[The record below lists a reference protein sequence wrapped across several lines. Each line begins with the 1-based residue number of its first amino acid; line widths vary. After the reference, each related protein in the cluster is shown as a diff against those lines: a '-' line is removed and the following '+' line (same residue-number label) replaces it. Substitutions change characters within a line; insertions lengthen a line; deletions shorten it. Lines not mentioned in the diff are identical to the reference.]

1 MTPDLRT
8 LSAMLAAS
16 ALLMS
21 VVLCVGIR
29 TRRADGFTKWNVGLG
44 LLAAGWLLSTLRG
57 WLPDTAAVAGAE
69 ALLLAGFCLQLAA
82 IREFGQQRPTRGP
95 WILPGPLLFAALLV
109 LLRHPAQLT
118 AVASLACAVALAATA
133 SAGGR
138 LAGGGA
144 PRRMLV
150 LASDAGAL
158 ILLARAAGALFLPA
172 SRTELVAALE
182 SGALVGLFATS
193 AAASIG
199 FLLLHRERAESGLQ
213 RLAAFDPLTESLNR
227 LAFMNLAEGQMAR
240 ARRSGEPCALLMLDL
255 DHFARVNGRFRRET
269 GDRVL
274 RELAALLRGGLRAGD
289 MVGRYG
295 GEEFCVLLPNTTPE
309 GALEVAER
317 VRGAVAARRLGG
329 VAPAVTVSIGMAACD
344 PLATGALHVAI
355 ATAERALARAKKDGC
370 NRVAPPALPRRTR
383 RAA

>member
-29 TRRADGFTKWNVGLG
+29 TRRADGFTKWNAGLG

-57 WLPDTAAVAGAE
+57 WLPDIAAVAAAE
-69 ALLLAGFCLQLAA
+69 ALLFTGFCLQLAA
-82 IREFGQQRPTRGP
+82 LREFGQQHPTRGL
-95 WILPGPLLFAALLV
+95 WLVPGPLLFAVLLV

-118 AVASLACAVALAATA
+118 AVASLACAVALAGTA
-133 SAGGR
+133 AAAGR

-144 PRRMLV
+144 PRRMLQ
-150 LASDAGAL
+150 LACDAGAL
-158 ILLARAAGALFLPA
+158 ILLVRAAGALFLPPA
-172 SRTELVAALE
+172 RAELFAALE
-182 SGALVGLFATS
+182 SAALVGLFAAS

-199 FLLLHRERAESGLQ
+199 FLLLHRERAEAGLQ
-213 RLAAFDPLTESLNR
+213 RLAAYDPLTEVLNR

-255 DHFARVNGRFRRET
+255 DDFKRVNGRLRREA

-274 RELAALLRGGLRAGD
+274 RELGALLRGGLRAGD
-289 MVGRYG
+289 LVGRYG
-295 GEEFCVLLPNTTPE
+295 GEEFCVLLPNTTLE

-317 VRGAVAARRLGG
+317 MRAAVAARRLGA
-329 VAPAVTVSIGMAACD
+329 VAPAVTASIGAAACE
-344 PLATGALHVAI
+344 PQAAGALHVAI
-355 ATAERALARAKKDGC
+355 ATAERALARAKRDGC